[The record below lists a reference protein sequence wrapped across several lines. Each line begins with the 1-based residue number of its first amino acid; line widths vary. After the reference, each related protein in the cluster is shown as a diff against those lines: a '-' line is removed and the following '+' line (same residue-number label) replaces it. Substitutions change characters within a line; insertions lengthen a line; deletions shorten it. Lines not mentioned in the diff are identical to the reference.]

1 MVNVHTPKLG
11 NPEEIERKRHTPN
24 LSTSTVSG
32 VGVISD
38 AASRYRGGSTL
49 ENK

>member
-11 NPEEIERKRHTPN
+11 NSEDIARKRHTPN

-32 VGVISD
+32 VDDSQ
-38 AASRYRGGSTL
+38 AAGRFRGTL
-49 ENK
+49 THETK